1 MGVGSYSLSE
11 ESAIEVALGVNAVLG
26 CDDVDGGGG
35 LDVRLVLAGY
45 DGGPA
50 IIKVNHKSLC

>member
-1 MGVGSYSLSE
+1 M
-11 ESAIEVALGVNAVLG
+11 EVALGVNATLD

-50 IIKVNHKSLC
+50 IIKVNHKSQC